1 MALHPDFPHSPHAI
15 LAPDLRWFPADEVL
29 RDTTMDKLM
38 PPLVA
43 DLRRKVKEFRDSG
56 YVGAS
61 DTSRSLLNWWFKE
74 SHLLPGADGSMEHFE
89 YYFAQREAIETIVY
103 LYDVVGAKD
112 KYDLMRFDNSGVV
125 STRMFDET
133 WRRYVIKMAT
143 GSGKTKVMSL
153 ALAWSFYHKLY
164 EPESELSRNFL
175 VIAPNIIVLDRLY
188 RDFQGLRIFFTDPVI
203 PGNGFDGR
211 NWQDDFQLT
220 LHKQDEVRVTRQTG
234 NIFLTNI
241 HRVYSGEDIPPSFDD
256 ENTMDY
262 FLGKRPTGATTDS
275 SVDLGMIVRDI
286 DELMVMNDEAHHIHD
301 PRMAWF
307 KSIEDIHNRLLQK
320 GGSLSLQVDVTATP
334 KHNNGAIFV
343 QTVADYPLV
352 EAISQNVVKHPVLPD
367 APSRSKL
374 QERQSAKFTEK
385 YADYLDLG
393 VIEWRKADKE
403 HRKLGKKAILFVMT
417 DDTKNCDEV
426 AEFLETRY
434 PDLKD
439 GVLTIHTKQNGE
451 ISEASSGRAKDE
463 LEKLRK
469 QANEIDDPATPVQGN
484 CLGPWC

>member
-15 LAPDLRWFPADEVL
+15 LDPELRWFPADEAL

-74 SHLLPGADGSMEHFE
+74 SHLLPGADGSMANFE
-89 YYFAQREAIETIVY
+89 YYFAQREAIETVVY

-112 KYDLMRFDNSGVV
+112 KYDLMRFDSSGAV
-125 STRMFDET
+125 SAGMFDET

-164 EPESELSRNFL
+164 EPASELSRNFL

-203 PGNGFDGR
+203 PHNGFDGR

-234 NIFLTNI
+234 
-241 HRVYSGEDIPPSFDD
+241 
-256 ENTMDY
+256 
-262 FLGKRPTGATTDS
+262 
-275 SVDLGMIVRDI
+275 
-286 DELMVMNDEAHHIHD
+286 
-301 PRMAWF
+301 
-307 KSIEDIHNRLLQK
+307 
-320 GGSLSLQVDVTATP
+320 
-334 KHNNGAIFV
+334 KHF
-343 QTVADYPLV
+343 
-352 EAISQNVVKHPVLPD
+352 PD
-367 APSRSKL
+367 
-374 QERQSAKFTEK
+374 
-385 YADYLDLG
+385 
-393 VIEWRKADKE
+393 
-403 HRKLGKKAILFVMT
+403 
-417 DDTKNCDEV
+417 
-426 AEFLETRY
+426 
-434 PDLKD
+434 
-439 GVLTIHTKQNGE
+439 
-451 ISEASSGRAKDE
+451 
-463 LEKLRK
+463 
-469 QANEIDDPATPVQGN
+469 
-484 CLGPWC
+484 